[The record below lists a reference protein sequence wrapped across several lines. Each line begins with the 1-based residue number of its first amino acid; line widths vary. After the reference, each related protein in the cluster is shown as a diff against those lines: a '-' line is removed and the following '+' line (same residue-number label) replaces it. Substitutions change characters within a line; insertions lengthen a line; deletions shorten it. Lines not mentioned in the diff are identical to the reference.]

1 MSSTIDELGKIVR
14 RERGRLAAVARSEG
28 ASAEDAVDCVQ
39 EALCTFL
46 DLANKNALPAA
57 DAEWPLLLTGI
68 VRNAARNR
76 RRRHFRALPH
86 VPLSGDHI
94 AERSLGLADEL
105 LARAE
110 EHVRLRA
117 CVQELCAVQRSVVTL
132 RMLEEKPGED
142 VASALGISREHVA
155 VLLHRAKKSLHA
167 CMTTPPERL

>member
-1 MSSTIDELGKIVR
+1 MSSAIDELGKIVR
-14 RERGRLAAVARSEG
+14 NERGRLAAVARSEG

-46 DLANKNALPAA
+46 DLANKRELPAA
-57 DAEWPLLLTGI
+57 EGQWPLLLSGI

-86 VPLSGDHI
+86 VPLSDDRI
-94 AERSLGLADEL
+94 AEGSLGLADEL

-110 EHVRLRA
+110 DHVRLRA

-155 VLLHRAKKSLHA
+155 VLLHRAKKSLHV
-167 CMTTPPERL
+167 CMTTHPERF